1 MRERRGPLG
10 RGANPSSA
18 LPRWLARIRS
28 AVACTM
34 PAVYHS
40 PDHDLGGPR
49 PAGFEEDKLPPLMK
63 HIEQWTSGVTSARC
77 RALFAC
83 APFARENCPPALTEG
98 ARQTKVCGPG
108 VHLARRRPGARY
120 YSLEREPAMCF
131 VVVGTPFAACPR
143 RRPGRDLRRPGP
155 AFAGPV
161 PHVTCCPAV
170 PRRPRAERTRKP
182 VLTAPRRPTRPIAD
196 CGRRGDR
203 PPCSVG
209 SVRLSR
215 PPAVLEEGHIITP
228 SACCKR
234 HPSNATSRATRA
246 ERRGYGPRE
255 AR

>member
-1 MRERRGPLG
+1 MLVSRTQAMTVARQIASGVSAPGRWPARAPRALTPESPARSQTTCGSAAASG
-10 RGANPSSA
+10 RGADPASA

-108 VHLARRRPGARY
+108 MHLARRRPGARY
-120 YSLEREPAMCF
+120 YS
-131 VVVGTPFAACPR
+131 FALG
-143 RRPGRDLRRPGP
+143 PGQGPTQRTKLLR
-155 AFAGPV
+155 
-161 PHVTCCPAV
+161 
-170 PRRPRAERTRKP
+170 
-182 VLTAPRRPTRPIAD
+182 
-196 CGRRGDR
+196 
-203 PPCSVG
+203 
-209 SVRLSR
+209 
-215 PPAVLEEGHIITP
+215 
-228 SACCKR
+228 
-234 HPSNATSRATRA
+234 
-246 ERRGYGPRE
+246 
-255 AR
+255 